1 MKTLT
6 KKLFAALI
14 ATVAFGGSQAFAF
27 GGSYYS
33 ASSSYGYSNGY
44 GGGSYHSSSYNSGG
58 GYYGGG
64 YNSGSYSQS
73 SYSSSYSYA
82 PQPRVK
88 RARTVSLDVN
98 DYYYLGY

>member
-14 ATVAFGGSQAFAF
+14 ATVAFGGSQALLLRKL
-27 GGSYYS
+27 YS

-82 PQPRVK
+82 RSHV
-88 RARTVSLDVN
+88 
-98 DYYYLGY
+98 